1 MEQGFSSI
9 QTEKSAM
16 LDQKMGWPIAMPTD
30 MRQLHEDRT
39 PYTMA
44 ATDTEGEGQ
53 FPLKH

>member
-1 MEQGFSSI
+1 MKQGFSSI

-39 PYTMA
+39 PYTVA
-44 ATDTEGEGQ
+44 ATDAEGEGQ
-53 FPLKH
+53 FP